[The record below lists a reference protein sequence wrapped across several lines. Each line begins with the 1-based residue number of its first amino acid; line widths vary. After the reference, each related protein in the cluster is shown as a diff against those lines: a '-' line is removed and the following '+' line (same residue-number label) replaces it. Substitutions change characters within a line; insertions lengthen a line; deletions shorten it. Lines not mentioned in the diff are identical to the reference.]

1 MYFLYLDEGFLLSC
15 ESSVFFRRICDS
27 RCRKMALTLD
37 QTVGCVMSR
46 LSSKVY
52 VREFGDWLSVII
64 VECCHEIA
72 YEVCV

>member
-1 MYFLYLDEGFLLSC
+1 
-15 ESSVFFRRICDS
+15 
-27 RCRKMALTLD
+27 MALTLD

-64 VECCHEIA
+64 LECCHEIA
-72 YEVCV
+72 YEVYV